1 MRVAVRANLGRVVLL
16 VAGSEGPVV
25 VIVRGIAVADLADP
39 VIRRV
44 AVRKILGL
52 RQRVVLED
60 DRRRVVVQGVNFRK
74 KHQSQVQSQGRTM
87 SPGIIEFE
95 GSIDISNVM
104 IVCPKCDEP
113 SRIGIQREQGEAQR
127 VCKKCDA
134 LFD

>member
-1 MRVAVRANLGRVVLL
+1 MKMKIKKGDVVEVISGRLEDKGKRGEVIRVEPKGHRVV
-16 VAGSEGPVV
+16 
-25 VIVRGIAVADLADP
+25 I
-39 VIRRV
+39 
-44 AVRKILGL
+44 
-52 RQRVVLED
+52 
-60 DRRRVVVQGVNFRK
+60 QGVNLRK
-74 KHQSQVQSQGRTM
+74 KHQSQVQTQGRTM

-104 IVCPKCDEP
+104 LICPKCDEP